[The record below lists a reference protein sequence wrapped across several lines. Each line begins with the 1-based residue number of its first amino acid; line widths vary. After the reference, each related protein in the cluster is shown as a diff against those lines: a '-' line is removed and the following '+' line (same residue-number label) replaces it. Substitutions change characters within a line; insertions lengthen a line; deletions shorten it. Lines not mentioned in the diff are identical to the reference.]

1 MARRADRAG
10 DDGECNQRASGA
22 RSLSGSA
29 VGGAIVFGIACI
41 DRLFRR
47 CRARLSGMAAT
58 AATPERC
65 RSACRPIT
73 AGVQPLESFMRAI
86 ARRTCRLLD
95 GDGAAVLLKDG
106 DELWRWSEDGAR
118 KIYSHVVRRA
128 LPTAQSHVTACFFG
142 GGHCVRAARGR
153 PVRLLCALHREAVRV
168 GHSVRC
174 KDGMSSLAG
183 PAWVWLGCGERAG

>member
-1 MARRADRAG
+1 
-10 DDGECNQRASGA
+10 
-22 RSLSGSA
+22 
-29 VGGAIVFGIACI
+29 
-41 DRLFRR
+41 
-47 CRARLSGMAAT
+47 
-58 AATPERC
+58 
-65 RSACRPIT
+65 
-73 AGVQPLESFMRAI
+73 
-86 ARRTCRLLD
+86 
-95 GDGAAVLLKDG
+95 VLLKDG

-183 PAWVWLGCGERAG
+183 PAWVWLGCGERAAGLRLRLRLRLRLSKLAVRVHSAVAWALRIGRAHRTRSCRLQRVAM